1 MLKDS
6 YVYVETNSLDPT
18 NAMRIEFD
26 NMQRRIQA
34 FYRIK
39 TKSWL
44 YIRVTQLLVN
54 QVFIVARAHW
64 VKNFNWPEANQV
76 AI

>member
-6 YVYVETNSLDPT
+6 YVYVETKSLDPT

-39 TKSWL
+39 TKS
-44 YIRVTQLLVN
+44 
-54 QVFIVARAHW
+54 
-64 VKNFNWPEANQV
+64 
-76 AI
+76 